1 MAEEAQVSLPNDD
14 DDGSLQSLFCSAA
27 IKNYETQTVSSK
39 KVFPI
44 SPIIFNW
51 ILQQREALRLQQI
64 CVVMSG
70 KSYIDTL
77 RSFMLAWNQTL
88 NL

>member
-44 SPIIFNW
+44 SPIIFN
-51 ILQQREALRLQQI
+51 
-64 CVVMSG
+64 
-70 KSYIDTL
+70 
-77 RSFMLAWNQTL
+77 
-88 NL
+88 